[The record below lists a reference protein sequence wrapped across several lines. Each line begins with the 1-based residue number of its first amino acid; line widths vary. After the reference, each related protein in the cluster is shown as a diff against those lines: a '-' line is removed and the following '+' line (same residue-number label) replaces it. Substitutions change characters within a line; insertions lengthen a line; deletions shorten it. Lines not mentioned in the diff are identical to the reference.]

1 MLYNIALFLALVAAV
16 DAVGSCTY
24 QGRKGECLSRSAC
37 PSTHAWVSY
46 TQTSD
51 RGCLPYPS
59 GILCCAPPAASS
71 NNNGGSSTAG
81 VDMGACTSP
90 GGKSGTCRRTSQCSL
105 SSFPSRTGAV
115 GCQNIPAADVQC
127 CAPAGGSVSQPVGG
141 SGPVQPQG
149 QCQLAR
155 PDSSCSAFQ
164 GRTMTINVRF
174 IDEIQRVHG
183 HARASGATLTITD
196 SYRSP
201 SAGYGA
207 GMSRHKVGFAIDMN
221 ANGCNAD
228 CMCRVP
234 TRVSAVTTFLRR
246 LMADPNLHWGGDPS
260 KPINWRVGS
269 CSRDSVHIQS
279 TRYEAGSNYGSE
291 QSCLAREYSAGRFRT
306 FSCPQIAALNDEIDF
321 ANLENYNAD
330 DATEGLS
337 AGEQA
342 GIAVGV
348 IIAVALLCA
357 LIVFCVIRRKTN
369 SDNVVANNKFYKAET
384 EGNAGGS
391 ENFGT
396 GAQVYTTSAPGQYAC
411 ADCGKTY
418 AVADDLVTHR
428 NLRH

>member
-1 MLYNIALFLALVAAV
+1 VAACPTHRYEKQKEKKSTKKNHFFFLWV
-16 DAVGSCTY
+16 FLVSTKFGS
-24 QGRKGECLSRSAC
+24 Q
-37 PSTHAWVSY
+37 
-46 TQTSD
+46 
-51 RGCLPYPS
+51 
-59 GILCCAPPAASS
+59 GILCCAPPAS
-71 NNNGGSSTAG
+71 NNNNNNNNNNAG
-81 VDMGACTSP
+81 VDMGSCTSP
-90 GGKSGTCRRTSQCSL
+90 QGRSGTCRRTNQCGMT
-105 SSFPSRTGAV
+105 SFPSRTGAR
-115 GCQNIPAADVQC
+115 GCEDIPAADVQC
-127 CAPAGGSVSQPVGG
+127 CAPASPGGGTVSGG
-141 SGPVQPQG
+141 SGPVQPAG

-155 PDSSCSAFQ
+155 PDSSCSAFN

-174 IDEIQRVHG
+174 IDEIQRVHA
-183 HARASGATLTITD
+183 HARASGATVTITD

-201 SAGYGA
+201 TVGYGA
-207 GMSRHKVGFAIDMN
+207 GQSRHKVGFAIDMN
-221 ANGCNAD
+221 SNGCNSD

-234 TRVSAVTTFLRR
+234 TRVAAVTTFLRR

-348 IIAVALLCA
+348 IIAIALLCA
-357 LIVFCVIRRKTN
+357 LIVFCVIRRNTR
-369 SDNVVANNKFYKAET
+369 SDEVVANKFYKAEQD
-384 EGNAGGS
+384 GNTGGS
-391 ENFGT
+391 ENFGS
-396 GAQVYTTSAPGQYAC
+396 GAQVYSSSAPGQYAC

-418 AVADDLVTHR
+418 AAADDLVTHR